1 MGKVKIKKQSTWID
15 MTPMSDVMVL
25 LLTFFMLTSTFVKNE
40 PVKVLT
46 PNSVSEIKVPEK
58 DVLNILVDKQG
69 KVFMSMDNQLQ
80 VAEVLSDMTG
90 TFGVSLTGKQQ
101 EKFKKDPMWGVPM
114 DKLSAYLNLDEAD
127 MAKEISGQGIPTDS
141 IDGKMSEFQ
150 LWVKSAKNVNK
161 DIKLAIKADE
171 GTPYKVIKKVMSELQ
186 DMQENRYYLITSLK
200 TQED

>member
-1 MGKVKIKKQSTWID
+1 

-46 PNSVSEIKVPEK
+46 PGSVSEIKVPEK
-58 DVLNILVDKQG
+58 DVLNILVDKEG

-80 VAEVLSDMTG
+80 MGEVLSDMTNR
-90 TFGVSLTGKQQ
+90 FGVSLNAQQ
-101 EKFKKDPMWGVPM
+101 TEKFHKDPMWGVPM
-114 DKLSAYLNLDEAD
+114 QNLSNYLALPEAE
-127 MAKEISGQGIPTDS
+127 MAKVIGTLGIPTDS
-141 IDGKMSEFQ
+141 IDGKESEFQ
-150 LWVKSAKNVNK
+150 LWVKSAKTVNK

-200 TQED
+200 QEEN

>member
-1 MGKVKIKKQSTWID
+1 
-15 MTPMSDVMVL
+15 
-25 LLTFFMLTSTFVKNE
+25 
-40 PVKVLT
+40 
-46 PNSVSEIKVPEK
+46 
-58 DVLNILVDKQG
+58 
-69 KVFMSMDNQLQ
+69 
-80 VAEVLSDMTG
+80 
-90 TFGVSLTGKQQ
+90 
-101 EKFKKDPMWGVPM
+101 MWGVPM

>member
-101 EKFKKDPMWGVPM
+101 EFQKDPMWGVPM